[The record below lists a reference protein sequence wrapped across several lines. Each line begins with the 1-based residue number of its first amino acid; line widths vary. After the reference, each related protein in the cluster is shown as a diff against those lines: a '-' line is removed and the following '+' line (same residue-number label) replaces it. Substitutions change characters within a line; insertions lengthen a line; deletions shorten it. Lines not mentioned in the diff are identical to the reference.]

1 MAKISSPNIPHRIEH
16 PVHEGFSLVSFSRDA
31 CLEIWASLSC
41 KRTKL
46 DSPDPTVIY
55 ESMKPLNQT
64 NMLIK
69 AIRRRSAYT
78 SQNQRE
84 GLSESERKKIHHTI
98 STQAGKLHDLLAAL
112 DRDVFHDWCDEG
124 YFLKKSEPQKGE
136 SSASP
141 DYKGEQYLFDLV
153 GQLVE
158 SASKCAS
165 KTREELSANTGNQNL
180 HTGID
185 IAVDA
190 IATAYI
196 KITPAKI
203 TTGSPTSLSPFEHFS
218 IKCIEK
224 MGFRGVSED
233 SLRHI
238 IRQKSAGFIKK

>member
-1 MAKISSPNIPHRIEH
+1 MANISPPNIPHRIEH
-16 PVHEGFSLVSFSRDA
+16 PVHEGYSLVSFSRDS

-41 KRTKL
+41 KRTKI

-64 NMLIK
+64 HMLIK
-69 AIRRRSAYT
+69 AIRRRSNYT

-84 GLSESERKKIHHTI
+84 GLSESERKKIHDTI
-98 STQAGKLHDLLAAL
+98 SKHAGKLHDLLSAL

-124 YFLKKSEPQKGE
+124 YFLKKSETHRGD

-141 DYKGEQYLFDLV
+141 DYKSEQSLFDLV
-153 GQLVE
+153 GQLAE

-165 KTREELSANTGNQNL
+165 KAKEELSANTGNQNL

-185 IAVDA
+185 LALEEIAKS
-190 IATAYI
+190 YI
-196 KITPAKI
+196 KITPARI
-203 TTGSPTSLSPFEHFS
+203 TTGSPTSLSPFEQFS
-218 IKCIEK
+218 MRCIEK
-224 MGFRGVSED
+224 MGFRGISED